1 VDRKNGL
8 AVQRMLAV
16 FAHPDDECLVAG
28 GTLKAC
34 SERGLETI
42 VISLTRGE
50 QGSIAHPN
58 LATRE
63 TLGTVRES
71 ELRAACERLGVTAVE
86 CFDYPDGSL
95 AWADATEIESVLSER
110 IEYWQ
115 PEIIITFGPEGLYWH
130 PDHIAVYELTKAT
143 VSSLQKEG
151 FCPCIYYATFPD
163 NHMTE
168 LAQRLESR
176 GLNFNAWGLNPKA
189 FGSTS
194 STITTCLDVRQ
205 YLDAKLD
212 ALNCHRTQFGKENLF
227 ASLPRDL
234 AKEFLGW
241 EFFVRANPS
250 NTDQDKLAEIIGK

>member
-1 VDRKNGL
+1 MANQCLL
-8 AVQRMLAV
+8 AI

-34 SERGLETI
+34 SESGLETI

-58 LATRE
+58 LATRK

-71 ELRAACERLGVTAVE
+71 ELRAACEKLGVTAVE

-95 AWADATEIESVLSER
+95 AWVDAKEIENVLSER
-110 IEYWQ
+110 IEHWQ

-130 PDHIAVYELTKAT
+130 PDHIAVHELTKAA

-151 FCPCIYYATFPD
+151 FTPSIYYATFPED
-163 NHMTE
+163 HISE

-176 GLNFNAWGLNPKA
+176 GLNFNAWGLNPNA
-189 FGSTS
+189 FGAPS
-194 STITTCLDVRQ
+194 STITTRLDVRR
-205 YLDAKLD
+205 YLDAKID
-212 ALNCHRTQFGKENLF
+212 ALNCHRTQFATDNLF
-227 ASLPRDL
+227 VSLPRDL
-234 AKEFLGW
+234 AEEFLGW
-241 EFFVRANPS
+241 EFFVRANQAS
-250 NTDQDKLAEIIGK
+250 TAQDKLLEFVT